1 MLSSLIDRHTHS
13 IAMKGQIMI
22 TQSKLK
28 ELVHYNLETGI
39 FTWKKRTSN
48 RIKIGNVVGNLHK
61 CGYIEM
67 RVDGE
72 RCLAHRLAWLYVY
85 GYMPKLIDHIN
96 RNKQDNRIKNLREA
110 DYSQNALN
118 SKIRSDNSSGAKC
131 VYFDKRNKSWEVKI
145 GNKYIKKYK
154 TLEEATQKSLELRK
168 EMAGNFFN

>member
-1 MLSSLIDRHTHS
+1 
-13 IAMKGQIMI
+13 MI

-28 ELVHYNLETGI
+28 ELVHYDPDTGI
-39 FTWKKRTSN
+39 FIWKKRTSN

-61 CGYIEM
+61 YGYIEM

-96 RNKQDNRIKNLREA
+96 RDKKDNRIKNLREA
-110 DYSQNALN
+110 NYSQNALN

-131 VYFDKRNKSWEVKI
+131 VYFDKKNKSWEVKI
-145 GNKYIKKYK
+145 KKEYIKKYK
-154 TLEEATQKSLELRK
+154 TLEEAINKANEKRK
-168 EMAGNFFN
+168 EFAGEFFN

>member
-13 IAMKGQIMI
+13 TAMKGQIMI
-22 TQSKLK
+22 TQSELK
-28 ELVHYNLETGI
+28 ELLDYNPETGI

-48 RIKIGNVVGNLHK
+48 RIKVGSIAGSFHM
-61 CGYIEM
+61 CGYVEIK
-67 RVDGE
+67 VGGT

-96 RNKQDNRIKNLREA
+96 RNKQDNKIKNLREA

-131 VYFDKRNKSWEVKI
+131 VYFDKRNNSWEVKI
-145 GNKYIKKYK
+145 KKEYIGKYK
-154 TLEEATQKSLELRK
+154 TLEEATQKANEKRK
-168 EMAGNFFN
+168 EFAGEFFN